1 MQERGTSTGFLRRL
15 RDPGYRLNGENP
27 ATTSLEHAR
36 RWATN
41 YDKLLEFKRELM
53 ALIKRRAEASDPD
66 VARAIMDTDILL
78 LETQISR
85 FQQRR
90 DYWHIRSA
98 ELAGGRGGGAN

>member
-1 MQERGTSTGFLRRL
+1 MT
-15 RDPGYRLNGENP
+15 
-27 ATTSLEHAR
+27 
-36 RWATN
+36 
-41 YDKLLEFKRELM
+41 
-53 ALIKRRAEASDPD
+53 LIKRRAEASDPD